1 MSDPA
6 AHFVGQRRMLQRDR
20 ASAALGMVVER
31 DEPGEAVVSMQVRD
45 DMTNGFAITHGG
57 MVFALADTAFAMACN
72 ERDPLAA
79 GADDAVTVA
88 AGADIS
94 FLKATRA
101 GQTLTAHAR
110 RRILSGRNGLYDVTV
125 TDETGDVVA
134 EFRGRSLT
142 TRRTHPGDAE

>member
-6 AHFVGQRRMLQRDR
+6 AHFAGQRRMLQRDR
-20 ASAALGMVVER
+20 ASAALGIVVQR
-31 DEPGEAVVSMQVRD
+31 DEPGEAVVTMRVRD

-72 ERDPLAA
+72 E
-79 GADDAVTVA
+79 DDEVTVA

-94 FLKATRA
+94 FLKATRS

-142 TRRTHPGDAE
+142 TRRAHPAD